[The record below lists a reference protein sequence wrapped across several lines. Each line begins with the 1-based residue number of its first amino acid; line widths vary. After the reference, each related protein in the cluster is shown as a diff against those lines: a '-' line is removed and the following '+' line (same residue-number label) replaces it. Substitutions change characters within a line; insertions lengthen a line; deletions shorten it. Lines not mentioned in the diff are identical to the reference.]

1 MGTLYVSDLD
11 GTLLRR
17 NQQTSAYTNRVI
29 NQLVKQGL
37 CFSYATAR
45 SYSTARLVTK
55 GMVAAFPLIV
65 YNGAFIRDNAS
76 GELLHTSA
84 FEPCDAERIVRELDA
99 GGVAPIVYE
108 MIDGTERFSY
118 LPDAINRQTAE
129 FIALRQGDGRDRK
142 VSTLEELLVGEVF
155 YFTCIGEPQQL
166 EPFFRRYRTTFHCVY
181 QRDIYSGEQWLEI
194 MPKTTSKAHAAR
206 RLKELLGCERVVA
219 FGDGPNDI
227 ELFDVA
233 DESYAVANAVP
244 ELKCR
249 ATAVI
254 GSNEDDG
261 VAKWLAEHA
270 NPKGN

>member
-84 FEPCDAERIVRELDA
+84 FEPCDAERIVRELS
-99 GGVAPIVYE
+99 GQGVAPIVYE
-108 MIDGTERFSY
+108 MIDGAERFSY

-155 YFTCIGEPQQL
+155 YFT
-166 EPFFRRYRTTFHCVY
+166 
-181 QRDIYSGEQWLEI
+181 
-194 MPKTTSKAHAAR
+194 
-206 RLKELLGCERVVA
+206 
-219 FGDGPNDI
+219 
-227 ELFDVA
+227 
-233 DESYAVANAVP
+233 
-244 ELKCR
+244 
-249 ATAVI
+249 
-254 GSNEDDG
+254 
-261 VAKWLAEHA
+261 
-270 NPKGN
+270 